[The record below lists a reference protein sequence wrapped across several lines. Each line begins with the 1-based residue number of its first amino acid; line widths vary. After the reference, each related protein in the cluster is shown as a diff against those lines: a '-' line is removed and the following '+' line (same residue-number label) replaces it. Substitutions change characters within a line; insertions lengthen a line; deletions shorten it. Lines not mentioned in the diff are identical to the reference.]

1 MNIQGIIFD
10 ADGTLLDSME
20 FWDNTVYDLLAEFG
34 VAAEDDLIKILTPM
48 SMYEGAVYLK
58 NKYSLDVSPE
68 EFIERENRIV
78 ERFYSQSVKLKRG
91 VKELLLKL
99 SEMNIPMSVASATD
113 RDLIEHALRCNG
125 ILDFFKAI
133 VSCSDVGEGK
143 SSPAVYHKARSYLG
157 TPVETTAVFED
168 SPKALNTV
176 KQAGYITVGVYDKA
190 HSEMSYEDICDVWLG
205 NEFKIEKITQLL

>member
-58 NKYSLDVSPE
+58 TKYSLDVSPE

-78 ERFYSQSVKLKRG
+78 EQFYSHSVKLKHG
-91 VKELLLKL
+91 VKELLFKL
-99 SEMNIPMSVASATD
+99 SEMNIPMAVASATD

-125 ILDFFKAI
+125 ILDHFRAV

-143 SSPAVYHKARSYLG
+143 SSPAVYHKARSFLG
-157 TPVETTAVFED
+157 TSVSATAVIED
-168 SPKALNTV
+168 SPKALNTA
-176 KQAGYITVGVYDKA
+176 KQAGYITVGAYDKA

>member
-157 TPVETTAVFED
+157 TTVSATAVIED
-168 SPKALNTV
+168 SPKALNTA
-176 KQAGYITVGVYDKA
+176 KQAGYITVGAYDKA